1 MKILYFGI
9 YSKGVEYPRNNNIIK
24 GLRLN
29 GADVIEAHF
38 SLASSF
44 RQRYRLTQ
52 SINAFMSFSIK
63 MILSHFVLVW
73 KYIKTPRIDVIIV
86 GHPGYF
92 HVHLARFLASVSRSK
107 PRVIYD
113 VFIPLYDTLVIDR
126 RLIKAGTIA
135 SRILHRFEALC
146 CRCAD
151 ICIIDTQEHCAYLV
165 EEFKLS
171 SERVFPI
178 YVGPTITNK
187 YESPISA
194 TTDQFKVVYVGTY
207 IPLHGVD
214 IILECAK
221 ELQAEKEI
229 SFHMIGSG
237 QLQAE
242 MKIRV
247 NQWGLKNVTFRDW
260 VSTDQLGDVIRT
272 YDLSLGV
279 FGSTPKT
286 SRVIPSKVY
295 DICAA
300 GVPFITADTPAIREV
315 FTHEKNA
322 YLVPPGNY
330 LKLTEAILTLKNN
343 PDQRMRISHASFAMG
358 RSIFSLEQIGH
369 DLLKIINDLLS

>member
-1 MKILYFGI
+1 
-9 YSKGVEYPRNNNIIK
+9 
-24 GLRLN
+24 
-29 GADVIEAHF
+29 
-38 SLASSF
+38 
-44 RQRYRLTQ
+44 
-52 SINAFMSFSIK
+52 
-63 MILSHFVLVW
+63 
-73 KYIKTPRIDVIIV
+73 
-86 GHPGYF
+86 
-92 HVHLARFLASVSRSK
+92 
-107 PRVIYD
+107 
-113 VFIPLYDTLVIDR
+113 
-126 RLIKAGTIA
+126 
-135 SRILHRFEALC
+135 
-146 CRCAD
+146 
-151 ICIIDTQEHCAYLV
+151 
-165 EEFKLS
+165 
-171 SERVFPI
+171 VFPI